1 MSQEICVLNLVS
13 LLAAI
18 LIAPIHG
25 ITPVKEQNI
34 QWSNFNWALWIK
46 SMVNTTARQS
56 KGKYP
61 KKPVRIESEKWKT
74 SWSAG
79 KCEWPCHKWC
89 YFWIWLLKK
98 WLKFPGP
105 ITQIQIQSKH
115 GFLLTLDLK
124 LLHWPKS
131 TLLLRFIYCIKE
143 ANCL

>member
-18 LIAPIHG
+18 LIAPTHG

-79 KCEWPCHKWC
+79 KCKWPCHKWC
-89 YFWIWLLKK
+89 YFWIWSLKK
-98 WLKFPGP
+98 WHKFPGP

-115 GFLLTLDLK
+115 GHYCWGSSTVSKRQTVFSHCLTCGATK
-124 LLHWPKS
+124 
-131 TLLLRFIYCIKE
+131 
-143 ANCL
+143 